1 MEFFLRTKLR
11 RGLSLAV
18 AYTGLTLA
26 LTYPL
31 ILHFSTFFAGDS
43 EDGASSVWAVWW
55 MKYSLMDLHQS
66 PLVCDY
72 LFYPFGVS
80 LTYHHMPKVM
90 GLISI
95 PFQYILGLTAAY
107 NLLFVATFVATGL
120 TTYWLVHRLTGER
133 LPAFLAG
140 AIFAFSPFRW
150 GQQSHIALLS
160 TMMIPVYFALLF
172 QGMDTIVESGRRAW
186 KYFVLAGVALAAAAY
201 DTEQYVIFLLPLT
214 ALFALFFIPFRWDRG
229 QFNRWFRLLAGLA
242 VAGFTAALLYAP
254 IFFSARAQMKSQG
267 DFVSFPLGVSWP
279 GADLLSFFVPEGTF
293 VFLGSTFDKFS
304 QSFSPAET
312 TYFGWTAITLAV
324 VGLVANVRSRKVW
337 FWAVTAMI
345 FSALA
350 LGPYPIINGNVLS
363 IRGPYILI
371 TKIPYINQ
379 GRAPGRFAL
388 LAMLAIAVLAG
399 YGARALFRQFK
410 QDRQDKKGLA
420 AASILCA
427 VLLLVVCVEFKPSL
441 TLTSN
446 ESPDVYREIASSGIQ
461 GSVIDLPL
469 GWESGNLST
478 GDEKTFVQLYQPI
491 HQRPMVGG
499 FVSRA
504 PKEAVMRGP
513 YTPVIDYLVK
523 PDQPE
528 PSAPDKDPAAISRV
542 MDEYR
547 IAFIVVHKLGPEA
560 IAQGAEKKVGTG
572 LSSTAIANVDKY
584 VTTYLGMEKF
594 SETEDIVA
602 YRRR

>member
-1 MEFFLRTKLR
+1 MR
-11 RGLSLAV
+11 RGFSLAV
-18 AYTGLTLA
+18 AYTGLTFA

-31 ILHFSTFFAGDS
+31 ILHFSTFFVGDS

-66 PLVCDY
+66 PLACDY

-95 PFQYILGLTAAY
+95 PFQYIFGLTAAY
-107 NLLFVATFVATGL
+107 NLLFVGTFVATGL
-120 TTYWLVHRLTGER
+120 TTYWLVRRLTGER

-140 AIFAFSPFRW
+140 AIFAFAPFRW

-172 QGMDTIVESGRRAW
+172 QGMDALAESGRRAW
-186 KYFVLAGVALAAAAY
+186 KYFVLAGVALAMAAY

-214 ALFALFFIPFRWDRG
+214 ALFAVFFFPLRW
-229 QFNRWFRLLAGLA
+229 NREEFKKWFRLLTGLGIAGL
-242 VAGFTAALLYAP
+242 TAALLYSP
-254 IFFSARAQMKSQG
+254 IFFTALSEMKSQG
-267 DFVSFPLGVSWP
+267 DFVTFPLGVSWP
-279 GADLLSFFVPEGTF
+279 GADLLSFFVPQGTF
-293 VFLGSTFDKFS
+293 AFLGSTFDKFT

-312 TYFGWTAITLAV
+312 TYFGWTALTLAAIGV
-324 VGLVANVRSRKVW
+324 VTHVRSRKVW
-337 FWAVTAMI
+337 FWTATAVI

-350 LGPYPIINGNVLS
+350 LGPYPIINGSVLS

-371 TKIPYINQ
+371 TKIPFINE

-399 YGARALFRQFK
+399 YGASALLRQFRK
-410 QDRQDKKGLA
+410 DRKGRM
-420 AASILCA
+420 AASIVCA
-427 VLLLVVCVEFKPSL
+427 VLLLAVCVEFKPSV

-446 ESPDVYREIASSGIQ
+446 ESPDIYEEIAASGTQ

-469 GWESGNLST
+469 GWESGNLTT
-478 GDEKTFVQLYQPI
+478 GTEKTFVQLYQPI
-491 HQRPMVGG
+491 HQKPMVGG
-499 FVSRA
+499 FVSRT
-504 PKEAVMRGP
+504 PMEVVMRGL

-528 PSAPDKDPAAISRV
+528 PSAPDVNPAAISRV
-542 MDEYR
+542 MDEYQ
-547 IAFIVVHKLGPEA
+547 IAFIVVHKLGPET
-560 IAQGAEKKVGTG
+560 IARGTDYHVDSG
-572 LSSTAIANVDKY
+572 LSPTAINNVDKY
-584 VTTYLGMEKF
+584 VTTWLGMEKF
-594 SETEDIVA
+594 AETEDIVA